1 MNQYGTSYK
10 RGTLFFPKAL
20 REKVYIVYAFVRVA
34 DQIVDTP
41 GVDKVQARHELQT
54 MQNKTLD
61 ARQWKPCDDKLICEF
76 IVLAKQYDFER
87 ERIEAFFEAMRM
99 DTNIDRYATYKQ
111 LQTYMYGSAEVI
123 WLMMT
128 QLIGYEGDKAMVLSY
143 AKKLGEAMQYTNFLR
158 DVREDR
164 VDHGRLYMPLEKLAS
179 FDLTHDDI
187 ITFAEQWNA
196 DNRWYAFC
204 RAEVAFAKQLYQQA
218 KPWIELLDNQWRFAV
233 GLAAALYAWILKKI
247 EKGQYDQ
254 FAYDAHTTK
263 RDKLFLFLSFALAWK
278 YPFEH

>member
-20 REKVYIVYAFVRVA
+20 REKVYIVYAFVRAA

-41 GVDKVQARHELQT
+41 GVNKQQARKDLNT
-54 MQNKTLD
+54 MQKTTLD
-61 ARQWKPCDDKLICEF
+61 VWKWKKTQDPLIRAYV
-76 IVLAKQYDFER
+76 VLAKQYDFER
-87 ERIEAFFEAMRM
+87 ERVEAFFEAMRM
-99 DTNIDRYATYKQ
+99 DTHIDRYMTYEQ

-128 QLIGYEGDKAMVLSY
+128 QLIGYHSDRKTVLSY

-164 VDHGRLYMPLEKLAS
+164 VAHWRIYMPLEKLVP
-179 FDLTHDDI
+179 FDVTHDDI
-187 ITFAEQWNA
+187 ITFAEQWKA
-196 DNRWYAFC
+196 DDRWYDFC
-204 RAEVAFAKQLYQQA
+204 RAEIKFTQELYKQS
-218 KPWIELLDNQWRFAV
+218 KPWIALLDKQWRFAV
-233 GLAAALYAWILKKI
+233 SLAAALYAWILWKI
-247 EKGQYDQ
+247 KNVKYDQ
-254 FAYDAHTTK
+254 FAHDAHTTK
-263 RDKLFLFLSFALAWK
+263 RDKFMLFLSLVIVWK

>member
-20 REKVYIVYAFVRVA
+20 RENVYIVYAFVRAA

-41 GVDKVQARHELQT
+41 GVAKQQAREE
-54 MQNKTLD
+54 LD
-61 ARQWKPCDDKLICEF
+61 AMQKTTLEVWQWKKTQDPLIREYV
-76 IVLAKQYDFER
+76 VLAKQYNFER
-87 ERIEAFFEAMRM
+87 DRVEAFFEAMRM
-99 DTNIDRYATYKQ
+99 DTHIDRYATYKQ

-164 VDHGRLYMPLEKLAS
+164 VDHWRLYMPLEKLAP

-187 ITFAEQWNA
+187 ITFTEQWKS

-204 RAEVAFAKQLYQQA
+204 RAEVAFAMGLYKES
-218 KPWIELLDNQWRFAV
+218 KPWIALLDKQWRFAV
-233 GLAAALYAWILKKI
+233 SLAAALYAWILKKI
-247 EKGQYDQ
+247 EKVQYDQ
-254 FAYDAHTTK
+254 FAHDAHTTK
-263 RDKLFLFLSFALAWK
+263 RDKLMLFLPLVTVWK
-278 YPFEH
+278 YPFDR